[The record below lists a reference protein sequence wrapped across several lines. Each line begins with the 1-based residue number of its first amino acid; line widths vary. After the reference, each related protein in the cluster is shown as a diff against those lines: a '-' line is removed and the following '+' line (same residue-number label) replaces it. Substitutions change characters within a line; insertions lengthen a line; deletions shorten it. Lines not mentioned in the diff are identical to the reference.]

1 MQHNLTIELYGVF
14 HLLLLKMKFQIGKCK
29 LQIGMLKTQVNGKQK
44 ILISSSTELR
54 KRKMTERY
62 CKKCNK
68 MCHCPNAEGE
78 CTNCECNSRAED
90 KSFENEG
97 GLVIDDTGECE
108 SCQ

>member
-1 MQHNLTIELYGVF
+1 M
-14 HLLLLKMKFQIGKCK
+14 
-29 LQIGMLKTQVNGKQK
+29 VNGWQVVY
-44 ILISSSTELR
+44 LGE
-54 KRKMTERY
+54 KMTERF

-68 MCHCPNAEGE
+68 ICHCPNAEGE

-97 GLVIDDTGECE
+97 GVVIDDTGECE

>member
-1 MQHNLTIELYGVF
+1 MRLFGNTE
-14 HLLLLKMKFQIGKCK
+14 KCK
-29 LQIGMLKTQVNGKQK
+29 ACGHECHCGGACKQSHK
-44 ILISSSTELR
+44 DGDNQAITITCCQTCTCQTGTSED
-54 KRKMTERY
+54 KKMTERF

-68 MCHCPNAEGE
+68 ICHCPNAEGE

>member
-1 MQHNLTIELYGVF
+1 M
-14 HLLLLKMKFQIGKCK
+14 
-29 LQIGMLKTQVNGKQK
+29 
-44 ILISSSTELR
+44 
-54 KRKMTERY
+54 MTERW

-68 MCHCPNAEGE
+68 MCHCLNTEDE
-78 CTNCECNSRAED
+78 CTNCECNGRAED